1 MRDFLTRVFG
11 KREKFQSPPAGY
23 LNPHSTLGELDMY
36 LITEGRHEKLW
47 EVLGAHVKRD
57 ALGELIG
64 TAFAVW
70 APNARNVSLICDS
83 NFWDKKTNPMI
94 PLGSNGLWEIFIPD
108 IGPGT
113 KYKFA
118 IEGRDGRWVDHAD
131 PLARQTEVPPHTASI
146 VNESSYAWS
155 DDDWMTQRAMYQP
168 WKSPVAVYEVHLGS
182 WKPGLSYRELAIEL
196 GNYVLAQGFTHV
208 EFLPVTEHP
217 YSPSWGYQVTS
228 YFAPTSRFG
237 SPDDFRYLV
246 DELHKKGIGVLL
258 DWVPAHFPKDEW
270 ALARFDGTAL
280 YEHEDPRLG
289 EHPDWGT
296 LIFNFGRNEV
306 RNFLVTS
313 ALYWLE
319 EFHIDGLRVD
329 AVASMLYLD
338 YSRKEGEWL
347 PNEHGGREN
356 LAAVR
361 FLQEAT
367 ATAYKRYPGI
377 MMIAEESTA
386 WGGVTKP
393 QPTMDSVLDSSGT
406 WDGCTTLC
414 NISTTNPFIAC
425 ITITKLLSPFSTHG
439 ARTSYCRSLTMK

>member
-1 MRDFLTRVFG
+1 MRNFLRG
-11 KREKFQSPPAGY
+11 LLKKRQTFQSPPAGY

-36 LITEGRHEKLW
+36 LITEGRHERLW
-47 EVLGAHVKRD
+47 DVLGAHVKRD
-57 ALGELIG
+57 DKGELIG

-70 APNARNVSLICDS
+70 APNARNVSLISDM

-108 IGPGT
+108 LRPGT

-118 IEGRDGRWVDHAD
+118 IEGRGGRWVDHAD
-131 PLARQTEVPPHTASI
+131 PLARHTEVPPHTASI
-146 VNESSYAWS
+146 VNESSYQWS
-155 DDDWMTQRAMYQP
+155 DESWINNRSMYQP
-168 WKSPVAVYEVHLGS
+168 WRSPVSIYEVHLGS
-182 WKPGLSYRELAIEL
+182 WKPGLSYRELAEDL
-196 GNYVLAQGFTHV
+196 GNYLLSQGFTHV

-237 SPDDFRYLV
+237 NPDDFRYLV
-246 DELHKKGIGVLL
+246 DELHKKGIGVIL

-270 ALARFDGTAL
+270 ALARFDRTAL

-313 ALYWLE
+313 ALYWLD

-338 YSRKEGEWL
+338 YSRKEGEWV

-356 LAAVR
+356 LAAVQIGR
-361 FLQEAT
+361 AH
-367 ATAYKRYPGI
+367 
-377 MMIAEESTA
+377 
-386 WGGVTKP
+386 V
-393 QPTMDSVLDSSGT
+393 
-406 WDGCTTLC
+406 
-414 NISTTNPFIAC
+414 
-425 ITITKLLSPFSTHG
+425 
-439 ARTSYCRSLTMK
+439 